1 MNKQNRKQGFTLV
14 ELMVVAII
22 VAILAAVAIP
32 LMSAN
37 KMRARVTEGEA
48 GLGSIRTSLRA
59 MDAETEDY
67 TKTPSGGTL
76 AAGDVVAGTVP
87 GVKDGDLDGRWF
99 SDECYTLT
107 AVSKTNFTVTCDGDS
122 STTAQ
127 KTEVAGVTLTIDAQG
142 AITRSG
148 PGL

>member
-1 MNKQNRKQGFTLV
+1 MKRRQSKQGFTLV

-48 GLGSIRTSLRA
+48 ALGSVRTSLRA
-59 MDAETEDY
+59 MYAETEDY
-67 TKTPSGGTL
+67 TKTPSAATL
-76 AAGDVVAGTVP
+76 AAGDAVAGTVP
-87 GVKDGDLDGRWF
+87 GIKAGDLNGRWF
-99 SDECYTLT
+99 SDACYTLT
-107 AVSKTNFTVTCDGDS
+107 AVSKTNFTVTCDGDA

-127 KTEVAGVTLTIDAQG
+127 KTEVAGVTLTINSEG
-142 AITRSG
+142 TITRSG